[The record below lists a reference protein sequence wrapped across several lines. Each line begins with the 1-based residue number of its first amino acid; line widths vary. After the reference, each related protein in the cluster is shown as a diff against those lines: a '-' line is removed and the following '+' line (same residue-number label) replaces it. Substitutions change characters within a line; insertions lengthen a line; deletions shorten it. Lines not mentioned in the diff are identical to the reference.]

1 MHNLA
6 AFIRDTNLEPEILAK
21 YRPGTI
27 FLERGF
33 TDATDQFG
41 GFAGNH
47 RYLILT
53 AGASVRKLGEIGP
66 NPEWNLCVFKP
77 GCTFKVISV
86 DREDDLAQ
94 ITLLEFPIEELPRH
108 RSSTLNEEE
117 EILAKR
123 ATQWFEAALKLDPR
137 TEHLDSE
144 WQARLSSPL
153 GIAKDGKFFEALS
166 RDDEPSESESH

>member
-6 AFIRDTNLEPEILAK
+6 AFIRDTTLEPDILAK

-41 GFAGNH
+41 GFAGKH

-53 AGASVRKLGEIGP
+53 AGASVRKLSDFSP

-77 GCTFKVISV
+77 GCTFKVVSV
-86 DREDDLAQ
+86 DQKGDKAQ
-94 ITLLEFPIEELPRH
+94 LTLLEFPIEDLPKY
-108 RSSTLNEEE
+108 RSSKLSQEEQT
-117 EILAKR
+117 LAKR
-123 ATQWFEAALKLDPR
+123 ATQWFEEALKQDPR
-137 TEHLDSE
+137 PEHLDSAWLE
-144 WQARLSSPL
+144 RLKLPL
-153 GIAKDGKFFEALS
+153 GIAADGKFFEALG
-166 RDDEPSESESH
+166 RDDQESKEKAV